1 MAQVHGVLHLPGRL
15 GFTKEIWSK
24 CVAYSGFKVSNVW
37 PYKMERPVLSGKE
50 WFDHFGCRKNKLWK
64 SLVELLLYP
73 SLAWLSDQ
81 DGHLDL
87 FFSIDI
93 YQCIFCKENMLGSKC
108 SLHMCLF
115 LCGLH
120 KVDTCW
126 TESRATSYWFRV
138 LLIVGTLKAYPWE
151 NKWWKRLKLGKNLER
166 NNRRGDESIREGGS
180 LGTLSSCSVPENLP
194 GKSLGQSS
202 GQLFTKP
209 EELGG
214 CYRAVNPKVDP
225 WLGRQALAFHD

>member
-1 MAQVHGVLHLPGRL
+1 MGAAPRLNSLSSTCKLQYPIWPQVCVLTAPCPIKLHACGLGRQWRMAQVHGVLHLPGRL

-37 PYKMERPVLSGKE
+37 PYKVERPVLSGKE

-120 KVDTCW
+120 RVDTYW

-138 LLIVGTLKAYPWE
+138 LIIVGTLKAYPWE
-151 NKWWKRLKLGKNLER
+151 NKWWKRLKLGKKNLER
-166 NNRRGDESIREGGS
+166 NNRRGDESIRGG
-180 LGTLSSCSVPENLP
+180 E
-194 GKSLGQSS
+194 
-202 GQLFTKP
+202 
-209 EELGG
+209 
-214 CYRAVNPKVDP
+214 A
-225 WLGRQALAFHD
+225 